1 MSPLF
6 EYLTSTRTSIQM
18 FTVFVI
24 IEFISVTSV
33 QEYKAYLEL
42 EYVGKY
48 GIVLSKPVITGLF

>member
-1 MSPLF
+1 
-6 EYLTSTRTSIQM
+6 M